1 MSIKYRCQLS
11 TLFDYVLTSC
21 PASCETNFYDE
32 FIGNFSFESCLVYCP
47 LEFDSLSYDISLCM
61 EAINDKNDTS
71 NNNYKIYF
79 YYQDLKYTLI
89 SEQPKAE
96 LFGLIF
102 NLGGI
107 LGLFIDFSFI
117 SLLDLFEIIA
127 EFIFILF
134 D

>member
-11 TLFDYVLTSC
+11 TLFDYVLTNC
-21 PASCETNFYDE
+21 PTSWETNCYDE

-47 LEFDSLSYDISLCM
+47 LECDSLSYDISLCM

-89 SEQPKAE
+89 NEQPKVE
-96 LFGLIF
+96 LFGFIS

-107 LGLFIDFSFI
+107 LGLFIGFSFI
-117 SLLDLFEIIA
+117 SLLDLF
-127 EFIFILF
+127 
-134 D
+134 